1 MDSRKFIF
9 QETGIVA
16 IGQVVCIAVMFGVF
30 ALLGKFEPGVLYGG
44 LLGGCVATLNF
55 LFMAICASLASDKAE
70 KQDVKGGKALLSAS
84 YFVRYGVMIVILFA
98 AAKSGI
104 FHVVALVLPLVFV
117 RPTVTVAEFFKKSG
131 GSAS

>member
-9 QETGIVA
+9 QESGIVA

-30 ALLGKFEPGVLYGG
+30 ALLGKFTSGVLYGG
-44 LLGGCVATLNF
+44 LLGGCIAVLNF

-70 KQDVKGGKALLSAS
+70 QQNVKGGKALLNAS
-84 YFVRYGVMIVILFA
+84 YLIRYAVIIVILYA

-104 FHVVALVLPLVFV
+104 FHVVALVLPLIFV
-117 RPTVTVAEFFKKSG
+117 RPTITVAEFFKKSG